1 MVTIVVGS
9 VAVMMVAVVED
20 SVEVILGSV
29 EVVMLA
35 VMVADS
41 FEVMVVA
48 LLGSVVGMVAVLLV
62 NFEEVVV
69 VSM

>member
-1 MVTIVVGS
+1 M
-9 VAVMMVAVVED
+9 
-20 SVEVILGSV
+20 ILGSV

-41 FEVMVVA
+41 FEVMAVA

-62 NFEEVVV
+62 NFEAVVV
-69 VSM
+69 VSIVMGSV